1 MAPMRFKELPMKH
14 FTRVTAACL
23 LLLASPV
30 FAKLQI
36 VTSTEDLA
44 AIAREIGKDNVEV
57 TAIAKGY
64 QDPHFVDPKPSYLL
78 KLRRADLLMIVGLEL
93 EVGWLPPLLQN
104 ARNSKIL
111 PGNAGYL
118 DASEGCNIMQK
129 PTGTIDRSMGDV
141 HPF

>member
-1 MAPMRFKELPMKH
+1 MKRSLC
-14 FTRVTAACL
+14 FQM
-23 LLLASPV
+23 LASLFLVPA
-30 FAKLQI
+30 FALANVQV
-36 VTSTEDLA
+36 VTTTEDLA
-44 AIAREIGKDNVEV
+44 AIARAIGKDRVDI

-78 KLRRADLLMIVGLEL
+78 KLGRADLLIIVGLEL

-118 DASEGCNIMQK
+118 DASE
-129 PTGTIDRSMGDV
+129 
-141 HPF
+141 